1 MNSPSDKLAK
11 LEAQR
16 AALDLKIR
24 AEVRQERER
33 RRREDT
39 RAKIIVGGAFIA
51 LLRSEP
57 IMARALAPK
66 LLPFV
71 AKSDQAQVKALFAN
85 ALGLSVSVD

>member
-33 RRREDT
+33 RRRETT
-39 RAKIIVGGAFIA
+39 RAKIILGGALIA
-51 LLRSEP
+51 LFRAEP
-57 IMARALAPK
+57 VAARALAPR
-66 LLPFV
+66 LLPLVPERDRGLV
-71 AKSDQAQVKALFAN
+71 ATLLSD
-85 ALGLSVSVD
+85 

>member
-33 RRREDT
+33 RRRYF
-39 RAKIIVGGAFIA
+39 R
-51 LLRSEP
+51 LLRNRTKRRSGHSS
-57 IMARALAPK
+57 RT
-66 LLPFV
+66 LL
-71 AKSDQAQVKALFAN
+71 D
-85 ALGLSVSVD
+85 